1 MLHDPL
7 ESSRSKELQLNVST
21 GPAKALTPTPHYCM
35 DTLTKGSKQSNCHKE
50 SSHILRMRPAS
61 THAKT
66 SSSVQKDM
74 VVIKV
79 IALLSEWT
87 SSMLRQKYKWYFLK
101 TELYKSKKKKQ
112 NNPAWMRSHDFG
124 SDWIQPC
131 LYTGPSLCLALLQA
145 TTISHQLHLNP
156 SSLTCPNCKQR
167 NDSLRYIEESV
178 LFRGTVAF
186 IQKQRKSGQMPLY
199 WSTASRTCCDV

>member
-1 MLHDPL
+1 
-7 ESSRSKELQLNVST
+7 
-21 GPAKALTPTPHYCM
+21 
-35 DTLTKGSKQSNCHKE
+35 
-50 SSHILRMRPAS
+50 MRPAS

-79 IALLSEWT
+79 IALLCEWT
-87 SSMLRQKYKWYFLK
+87 DGTFWKLNCIKAKR
-101 TELYKSKKKKQ
+101 KKQ
-112 NNPAWMRSHDFG
+112 NNPAWMRSHDVG
-124 SDWIQPC
+124 SDWIQPR
-131 LYTGPSLCLALLQA
+131 LYTGPPLCLALLQA

-178 LFRGTVAF
+178 LFRGTGAF
-186 IQKQRKSGQMPLY
+186 IQKQRKFGPVRYIDQPPQELAMC
-199 WSTASRTCCDV
+199 R